1 MFFIRLLLLVI
12 PIVYM
17 ALIWIQTSNFDP
29 ESVYMLSTQIDMN
42 ILLLIGAGLELA
54 HLFEFGLL
62 YLFLVMA
69 FLVFGKLSY
78 QKELLAIVIA
88 VGYGVVDELHQYFIP
103 FRSFS
108 LVDLFKNS
116 IGVWALWFFTRKKYK
131 SSNSRFGN
139 LLKRITATQEDN
151 RNIKL

>member
-12 PIVYM
+12 PFIYM

-29 ESVYMLSTQIDMN
+29 ESVYMLSTQIDMK

-69 FLVFGKLSY
+69 FLIFGKLSY
-78 QKELLAIVIA
+78 KKEVLATVLA
-88 VGYGVVDELHQYFIP
+88 MSYGLVDELHQYYIP

-108 LVDLFKNS
+108 LVDLLKNC
-116 IGVWALWFFTRKKYK
+116 IGVWALWYLVHRKYMNKW
-131 SSNSRFGN
+131 SRFGSLLRKITYKKDNNN
-139 LLKRITATQEDN
+139 LTI
-151 RNIKL
+151 

>member
-1 MFFIRLLLLVI
+1 MFIIRLLLLVI
-12 PIVYM
+12 PFVYM

-29 ESVYMLSTQIDMN
+29 ESVYMLSTQIDMS

-69 FLVFGKLSY
+69 FLIFGKLSY
-78 QKELLAIVIA
+78 KKEVLAA
-88 VGYGVVDELHQYFIP
+88 VLAMSYGLVDELHQYYIP

-108 LVDLFKNS
+108 IVDLLKNC
-116 IGVWALWFFTRKKYK
+116 IGVWALWYLVHRKYMNKM
-131 SSNSRFGN
+131 SRFGS
-139 LLKRITATQEDN
+139 LLRKITYKKDN
-151 RNIKL
+151 NDLTI

>member
-69 FLVFGKLSY
+69 LLVFGKLSY

-108 LVDLFKNS
+108 LVDLFKNN
-116 IGVWALWFFTRKKYK
+116 IGVWALWFFTRKKYN

-139 LLKRITATQEDN
+139 LLKRITYTQEAN

>member
-12 PIVYM
+12 PILYM

-29 ESVYMLSTQIDMN
+29 ESVYMLSTQIDMS

-62 YLFLVMA
+62 YLFLIMV
-69 FLVFGKLSY
+69 FLIFGKLSY
-78 QKELLAIVIA
+78 KKEMLAA
-88 VGYGVVDELHQYFIP
+88 VLAMGYGVIDELHQYFIP

-108 LVDLFKNS
+108 LVDLLKNC
-116 IGVWALWFFTRKKYK
+116 IGVWSLWYLVHMKYMNK
-131 SSNSRFGN
+131 RSRFGS
-139 LLKRITATQEDN
+139 LLRKITYKKDSNDLTV
-151 RNIKL
+151 

>member
-54 HLFEFGLL
+54 HFFEFGLL
-62 YLFLVMA
+62 YLLLVMA
-69 FLVFGKLSY
+69 FLVFGKLSHK
-78 QKELLAIVIA
+78 KELFAVVIA
-88 VGYGVVDELHQYFIP
+88 FGYGVVDELHQYFIP

-108 LVDLFKNS
+108 LVDLMKNG
-116 IGVWALWFFTRKKYK
+116 IGVWVLWYFTRKKYHK
-131 SSNSRFGN
+131 SQSRFGN
-139 LLKRITATQEDN
+139 LLKRITYTQEN
-151 RNIKL
+151 QHNIKL

>member
-1 MFFIRLLLLVI
+1 MFFIRLLLLVF

-29 ESVYMLSTQIDMN
+29 ESVYMLSAQIDMN

-69 FLVFGKLSY
+69 FLVVGKLSY
-78 QKELLAIVIA
+78 KKELFAVVIA
-88 VGYGVVDELHQYFIP
+88 FGYGVVDELHQYYIP

-108 LVDLFKNS
+108 LVDLMKNG
-116 IGVWALWFFTRKKYK
+116 IGVWALWYFTRRKYHK
-131 SSNSRFGN
+131 SHSRFGN
-139 LLKRITATQEDN
+139 LLKRITHSQEN
-151 RNIKL
+151 HHNIKL

>member
-1 MFFIRLLLLVI
+1 MFFIRMLLLVI
-12 PIVYM
+12 PIVYI

-29 ESVYMLSTQIDMN
+29 ESVYMLSTQIDMD

-62 YLFLVMA
+62 YLLLVMA

-78 QKELLAIVIA
+78 KKELFAVVIA
-88 VGYGVVDELHQYFIP
+88 FGYGVVDELHQYYIP

-108 LVDLFKNS
+108 LVDLMKNG
-116 IGVWALWFFTRKKYK
+116 IGVWALWYFTRKKYHNSK
-131 SSNSRFGN
+131 SRFGN
-139 LLKRITATQEDN
+139 LLKRITHTQGN
-151 RNIKL
+151 HHNIKL

>member
-54 HLFEFGLL
+54 HLFEFGIL

-78 QKELLAIVIA
+78 KKELFAVVIA
-88 VGYGVVDELHQYFIP
+88 FGYGVVDELHQYYIP

-108 LVDLFKNS
+108 LVDLMKNG
-116 IGVWALWFFTRKKYK
+116 IGVWALWYFTRKKYHK
-131 SSNSRFGN
+131 SQSRFGN
-139 LLKRITATQEDN
+139 LLKRITHTQEN
-151 RNIKL
+151 HHNIKL

>member
-1 MFFIRLLLLVI
+1 MFLIRMFLVVLPFI
-12 PIVYM
+12 YM

-78 QKELLAIVIA
+78 KKELLACVIA
-88 VGYGVVDELHQYFIP
+88 LGYGVVDEFHQYFIP

-108 LVDLFKNS
+108 LVDLLKNG
-116 IGVWALWFFTRKKYK
+116 IGVWALWYFTRIKYYR
-131 SSNSRFGN
+131 SQSRFGD
-139 LLKRITATQEDN
+139 LMKRITYTREN
-151 RNIKL
+151 NHHIKL

>member
-1 MFFIRLLLLVI
+1 MFLIRMFLLVL
-12 PIVYM
+12 PFVYM

-29 ESVYMLSTQIDMN
+29 ESVYMLSTQIDMK

-78 QKELLAIVIA
+78 RLEVFAAVLAI
-88 VGYGVVDELHQYFIP
+88 GYGLVDELHQYYIP

-108 LVDLFKNS
+108 LVDLLKNC
-116 IGVWALWFFTRKKYK
+116 IGVWALGYLLNKRYENKR
-131 SSNSRFGN
+131 SRFGN
-139 LLKRITATQEDN
+139 FLRKITYNKEDKKDLT
-151 RNIKL
+151 I

>member
-12 PIVYM
+12 PFIYM

-29 ESVYMLSTQIDMN
+29 ESVYMLSTQIDMK

-69 FLVFGKLSY
+69 SLIFGKLLY
-78 QKELLAIVIA
+78 KKEMLAA
-88 VGYGVVDELHQYFIP
+88 VLAMGYGLVDELHQYYIP

-108 LVDLFKNS
+108 LVDLLKNC
-116 IGVWALWFFTRKKYK
+116 IGVWALWYLVHRKYMNKR
-131 SSNSRFGN
+131 SRFGSLLRKITYKKDNNN
-139 LLKRITATQEDN
+139 LTI
-151 RNIKL
+151 